1 MLVPLDMNGKKI
13 LNTNFDFKFGDLF
26 KIIKCYVNPPLQTN
40 YGILKRKSD
49 NQNVAFSNPVVIH
62 AIIVKK
68 IITYVKEYI
77 EIVTRGIG
85 THVRLSLFNHPH
97 TRLEIFETGI
107 RVFRFSGTGDKK
119 FDVDIAVTDM

>member
-49 NQNVAFSNPVVIH
+49 QNVAFSNPVVIH

-107 RVFRFSGTGDKK
+107 RVFVSLARVIKNS
-119 FDVDIAVTDM
+119 M